1 MRGPGGHLMA
11 LIVVLELL
19 VLEQVLG
26 GMTAELAEVVQL
38 VF

>member
-1 MRGPGGHLMA
+1 MG

>member
-1 MRGPGGHLMA
+1 MG

-26 GMTAELAEVVQL
+26 GMTAELGEVVQL
-38 VF
+38 AF